1 MTNTKLPRFLLNSI
15 PKSGTHLLKQL
26 LLGVPGMQND
36 PFIGMYGH
44 FHYQTEEKLA
54 TARAFPNHSFL
65 NGHFHYSK
73 EWETFFE
80 DLKLK
85 QIFVLRDP
93 RDVLISY
100 AHFIPKVPAHHLY
113 ETFMQEGFTH
123 NDRIQFLIEG
133 GVPITPFV
141 AVQPHFAEW
150 YQSFS
155 EWMGRP
161 NVHSVRFEDLMS
173 SEEKR
178 RKATGEIID
187 FLWGDIAH
195 SYNREEL
202 ITKMTANI
210 KPQESVT
217 FRKGKIGSWREEL
230 NGELEALFIKQAGQ
244 LLDELG
250 YER

>member
-1 MTNTKLPRFLLNSI
+1 MTDTKLPRFLLNSI

-44 FHYQTEEKLA
+44 YHYQTAEKLA
-54 TARAFPNHSFL
+54 TARALPDHSFL

-73 EWETFFE
+73 KWETFFE
-80 DLKLK
+80 ELKMK

-93 RDVLISY
+93 RDVLVSY
-100 AHFIPKVPAHHLY
+100 AHFIPKVPLHHLY
-113 ETFMQEGFTH
+113 GTFTQENFSL
-123 NDRIQFLIEG
+123 NDRFKFLIEG
-133 GVPITPFV
+133 GQPITSGV
-141 AVQPHFAEW
+141 AFQSDISEW
-150 YQSFS
+150 YRSFS
-155 EWMGRP
+155 DWMGRP

-173 SEEKR
+173 SEENR

-230 NGELEALFIKQAGQ
+230 NSDLEALFMKHAGQ

-250 YER
+250 YGR